1 VETVTDENLWQ
12 DNGIGVT
19 LQRDERRKQKC
30 PKMVVVT
37 SALLTHQSFENSTNK
52 QV

>member
-12 DNGIGVT
+12 DNGTGVK
-19 LQRDERRKQKC
+19 RDDSRKQKC

-37 SALLTHQSFENSTNK
+37 SILLTHQSKFENSTNK